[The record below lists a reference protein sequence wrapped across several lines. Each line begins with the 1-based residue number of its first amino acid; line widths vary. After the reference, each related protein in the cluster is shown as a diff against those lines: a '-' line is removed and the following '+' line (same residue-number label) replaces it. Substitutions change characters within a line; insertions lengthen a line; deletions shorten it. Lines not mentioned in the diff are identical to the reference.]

1 MSSSPVFAELLKKY
15 VNNSLSKDEFQQFFL
30 LVNELSTSELEA
42 VFAELDLRPFDLYV
56 DAKLGHSNGR
66 DLDSEITRIWGD
78 IAKECANENDANVI
92 PLLTEKRSI
101 NPWKWIAAA
110 VVLFLG
116 LGIIWK
122 LQTDKQVA
130 QHTLAVQQSIV
141 PAENESII
149 TLPNGKE
156 IIIREDASGVLF
168 EDDAYKVVKN
178 DRNELL
184 FETNS
189 DAELPKTKVAFN
201 TVQTS
206 TGGFTSF
213 LLPDGSKVY
222 LSSRSSLKFPV
233 NFAEDSRQVTLSGE
247 AYFEVQKR
255 PNAPFQVITDKQVV
269 EVLGTHFNIRVYPDE
284 SQQLTT
290 LIEGKV
296 KVTDAKASGNEQ
308 GLILN
313 PGEQAY
319 LSNNELIKR
328 KVETDVITG
337 WKSNRFIYKNTNIY
351 TVLKDIERWYGVEFV
366 FGMTSMQNQFI
377 YGNVSRNVPLN
388 ELLDVLSKN
397 TTLKFTSKERRVY
410 VNP

>member
-15 VNNSLSKDEFQQFFL
+15 VNNSLNKDEFQQFFL

-42 VFAELDLRPFDLYV
+42 AFAGLDLRPFDLYV

-168 EDDAYKVVKN
+168 KDDAYKVVKN

-189 DAELPKTKVAFN
+189 DAGLPKTEVAYN

-222 LSSRSSLKFPV
+222 LSSRSSLKFIV
-233 NFAEDSRQVTLSGE
+233 NFEGDSRQVTLSGE
-247 AYFEVQKR
+247 AYFEVKKR

>member
-15 VNNSLSKDEFQQFFL
+15 VNNSLNKDEFQQFFL

-42 VFAELDLRPFDLYV
+42 AFAELDLRPFDLYV

-78 IAKECANENDANVI
+78 IAKECANGDDANVI
-92 PLLTEKRSI
+92 PLKTEKRSI
-101 NPWKWIAAA
+101 NTWKWIAAA

-168 EDDAYKVVKN
+168 KDDAYKVVKN

-189 DAELPKTKVAFN
+189 DAGLPKTEVAYN

>member
-15 VNNSLSKDEFQQFFL
+15 VNNSLNKDEFQQFFL

-42 VFAELDLRPFDLYV
+42 AFAELDLRPFDLYA
-56 DAKLGHSNGR
+56 DANLGHSKGR
-66 DLDSEITRIWGD
+66 DLDLEITRIWED
-78 IAKECANENDANVI
+78 IAKECANEDDANVI
-92 PLLTEKRSI
+92 PFQTEKRSI
-101 NPWKWIAAA
+101 NTWKWIAAA

-116 LGIIWK
+116 LGLIWK
-122 LQTDKQVA
+122 LQTDKQAA
-130 QHTLAVQQSIV
+130 QHTLAAHQSIV

-189 DAELPKTKVAFN
+189 DAESRKTEVAFN

-247 AYFEVQKR
+247 AYFEVEKR

-319 LSNNELIKR
+319 LANNELSKR
-328 KVETDVITG
+328 KVETEVITG

-388 ELLDVLSKN
+388 ELLEVLSKN